1 MKSKV
6 EEELLDETETEIKK
20 LVNNELN
27 ESFKD
32 LKLNINRTINNKI
45 VNENITHINL
55 NNKKKKINKLV
66 FKDKKEKLPKLFYN
80 TITKINQS
88 NITLVGMTYTDKV
101 IKKTLNNSKWNSFAK
116 LNIPMKLGTFIVKI
130 RIVTTD

>member
-1 MKSKV
+1 VKSKV